1 MTTNKTVPL
10 HGKAHTTTERRRAGN
25 PTYSGPERRKEPFAY
40 RVDNEKTRLLK
51 MLTHAFGPHIG
62 AILQD
67 ERVTEV
73 WLNSDGK
80 IWAKYAGLGKRN
92 TGHTLPPAD
101 AHNAISLV
109 AHHVKFDLGPLKPSF
124 AAELPATGWRFQG
137 AIPPQ
142 TPGPAFNIRKKATR
156 IYALDQY
163 VADAILTPTRRDA
176 ILDAVRAR
184 KNILVVG
191 GTETGKTTLV
201 NAILN
206 EMAKGHDRIITIED
220 TLELQNTAEDKEEL
234 RTVNGARTLHDLLK
248 DALRMSPDRIVVG
261 EIRGAEVID
270 MLDAWNTGHPGGVC
284 TIHADSAESSLQR
297 IESLI
302 RRNNQLPDRE
312 SIARTIQVIIF
323 IAKVK
328 IDTEEGPREV
338 RRVTEVLSVDGIIEN
353 AYKFNQIA

>member
-1 MTTNKTVPL
+1 MSNQFVAL
-10 HGKAHTTTERRRAGN
+10 HGKPHTATESRRAGS
-25 PTYSGPERRKEPFAY
+25 PTYAGPERRKKPFAY

-51 MLTHAFGPHIG
+51 MLTHAFGQNVS

-92 TGHTLPPAD
+92 TGHTLLAGD
-101 AHNAISLV
+101 ALNAISLV
-109 AHHVKFDLGPLKPSF
+109 AHHIKFPLGPANPSF

-142 TPGPAFNIRKKATR
+142 TPGPAFNIRKKASR
-156 IYALDQY
+156 IYTLDEY
-163 VADAILTPTRRDA
+163 VADGIMTPTQREATVAAVHARR
-176 ILDAVRAR
+176 
-184 KNILVVG
+184 NILVVG

-201 NAILN
+201 NAILH
-206 EMAKGHDRIITIED
+206 EMAKSHDRIITIED

-234 RTVNGARTLHDLLK
+234 RTVNGARTLRELLK
-248 DALRMSPDRIVVG
+248 DALRMAPDRIVVG
-261 EIRGAEVID
+261 EVRGAEIID

-284 TIHADSAESSLQR
+284 TIHADSAQSSLLR

-302 RRNNQLPDRE
+302 RRNNQAPDRE
-312 SIARTIQVIIF
+312 SIARTIQIIIF
-323 IAKVK
+323 IGKVK
-328 IDTEEGPREV
+328 IDTPEGPREV
-338 RRVTEVLSVDGIIEN
+338 RRVTEVLSVDGVIEN
-353 AYKFNQIA
+353 KYQFGKIA